1 MNSDNTYIWKNEKYV
16 IIIIYRISHRTCSSN
31 FNRSESD
38 DLNESQY
45 PKTEHKE
52 DAKSDFVEEHVDVY
66 AFCIFICP
74 FAFVEQHVVG
84 NSKQKALLISL
95 LSAFTSESGAQM
107 NVDTPSPSRLLL

>member
-1 MNSDNTYIWKNEKYV
+1 M
-16 IIIIYRISHRTCSSN
+16 SHRTRSSN
-31 FNRSESD
+31 FNRSDRD

-45 PKTEHKE
+45 PKSEDKE

-66 AFCIFICP
+66 ALCIFVCP

-107 NVDTPSPSRLLL
+107 NVDTPNPPRLLL